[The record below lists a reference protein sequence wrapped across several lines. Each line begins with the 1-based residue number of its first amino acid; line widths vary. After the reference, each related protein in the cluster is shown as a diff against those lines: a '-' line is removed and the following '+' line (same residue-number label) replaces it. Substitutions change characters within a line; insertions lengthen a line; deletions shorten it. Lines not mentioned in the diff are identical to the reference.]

1 MLQNRILWN
10 LVVSIIMAWLYNRTN
25 GSIMAPALF
34 HVSMNTF
41 GNQISMTPAGNILL
55 ISVAVFAIVY
65 DRMWKK
71 LPANRLA
78 VYQERSNQVE
88 APISN

>member
-1 MLQNRILWN
+1 
-10 LVVSIIMAWLYNRTN
+10 
-25 GSIMAPALF
+25 
-34 HVSMNTF
+34 MNTF

-71 LPANRLA
+71 LPANKLA